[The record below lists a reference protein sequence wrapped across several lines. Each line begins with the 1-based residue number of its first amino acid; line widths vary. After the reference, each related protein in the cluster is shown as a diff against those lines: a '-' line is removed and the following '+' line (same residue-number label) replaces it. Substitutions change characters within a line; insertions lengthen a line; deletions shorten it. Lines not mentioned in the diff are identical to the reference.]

1 MFILIPLSV
10 ISALLLKWLKNEKI
24 RNTVILVLSLGI
36 FAYYSRKALIFL
48 SFFIVLTYLLGNLV
62 YESRKGETKK
72 KKWLVL
78 SLISLVPYLFTVST
92 FPPFLSGGINSISTR
107 SAM

>member
-78 SLISLVPYLFTVST
+78 SLISLVAVLVYCKYIPAILKWW
-92 FPPFLSGGINSISTR
+92 N
-107 SAM
+107 

>member
-48 SFFIVLTYLLGNLV
+48 ALASQDG
-62 YESRKGETKK
+62 
-72 KKWLVL
+72 
-78 SLISLVPYLFTVST
+78 P
-92 FPPFLSGGINSISTR
+92 
-107 SAM
+107 